1 MLKPPPSG
9 FTHGEIKMSRVTK
22 SRLQIKRWLSVLL
35 SAVLIPS
42 AALAQTYPVKPIRI
56 IVPFAAG
63 GAVDVVARAVGQR
76 MSEQMASPVIIEN
89 KPGASANLGAELVAK
104 AQPDGYTV
112 LMGANGLA
120 TNMTLFRN
128 LGFDTTKDFAPVA
141 RIGYAPLVLV
151 VEASSPA
158 KSLKDLIALAKAKPG
173 NLNYGSAGNGQS
185 GHLASELF
193 KLTTKID
200 VVHVPYKGGSPALT
214 DLMGGR
220 LSFMIINPIE
230 VVANIKSGRLRALAV
245 ANPKRIAMLPD
256 VPTFTEAGVPG
267 YDASVWWGL
276 VAPAKTP
283 KDIVAKLSSEAL
295 KALEDEGVKEKLSNL
310 GAVVDPAGPE
320 QFGKFLKEEIDKWAG
335 VIKASGI
342 HAD

>member
-1 MLKPPPSG
+1 M
-9 FTHGEIKMSRVTK
+9 ENWKMCTIS
-22 SRLQIKRWLSVLL
+22 KRWLQVQEWLCVIFC
-35 SAVLIPS
+35 ALIIPA
-42 AALAQTYPVKPIRI
+42 AALAQTYPAKPIRI

-76 MSEQMASPVIIEN
+76 MSEQMGNPVIIEN

-104 AQPDGYTV
+104 AQPDGYTL

-120 TNMTLFRN
+120 TNMTLFHN
-128 LGFDTTKDFAPVA
+128 LGFDTLKDFAPVA
-141 RIGYAPLVLV
+141 CIGYAPLVLV

-173 NLNYGSAGNGQS
+173 NLNYGTAGNGGS

-230 VVANIKSGRLRALAV
+230 VVSNIKSGRLRALAV
-245 ANPKRIAMLPD
+245 ANPKRIAMLPE

-295 KALEDEGVKEKLSNL
+295 KALQDEGVKEKLANL
-310 GAVVDPAGPE
+310 GAVIDPAGPE
-320 QFGKFLKEEIDKWAG
+320 QFGRFLKEEIDKWAH
-335 VIKASGI
+335 VIKTAGI

>member
-1 MLKPPPSG
+1 MKHVAKHS
-9 FTHGEIKMSRVTK
+9 
-22 SRLQIKRWLSVLL
+22 LQIRKWLGALL
-35 SAVLIPS
+35 CAALIP
-42 AALAQTYPVKPIRI
+42 ATALAQNYPNKPIRI
-56 IVPFAAG
+56 VVPFAAG

-76 MSEQMASPVIIEN
+76 MSEQMGNPVIIEN
-89 KPGASANLGAELVAK
+89 KPGASANLGAEFVAK
-104 AQPDGYTV
+104 SQPDGYTV

-120 TNMTLFRN
+120 TNMTLFHN
-128 LGFDTTKDFAPVA
+128 LGFDTLRDFSPVA

-151 VEASSPA
+151 VEGSSTA
-158 KSLKDLIALAKAKPG
+158 KSLKDLVAQAKAKPG
-173 NLNYGSAGNGQS
+173 SLNYGSAGNGGS

-193 KLTTKID
+193 ALTTKID

-230 VVANIKSGRLRALAV
+230 VLSNIKSGRLRALAV
-245 ANPKRIAMLPD
+245 ASPKRIAMLPD

-295 KALEDEGVKEKLSNL
+295 KALENEGVKEKLLNL

-320 QFGKFLKEEIDKWAG
+320 QFGKFLKDEIDKWAQ
-335 VIKASGI
+335 VIKSAGI

>member
-1 MLKPPPSG
+1 MK
-9 FTHGEIKMSRVTK
+9 HVTK
-22 SRLQIKRWLSVLL
+22 HTPQIRKWLGVLCC
-35 SAVLIPS
+35 AALIPA
-42 AALAQTYPVKPIRI
+42 AALAQTYPNKPIRI
-56 IVPFAAG
+56 VVPFAAG

-76 MSEQMASPVIIEN
+76 MSEQMGNPVIIEN

-120 TNMTLFRN
+120 TNMTLFHN
-128 LGFDTTKDFAPVA
+128 LAFDTMKDFAPVA
-141 RIGYAPLVLV
+141 RVGYAPLVLV

-158 KSLKDLIALAKAKPG
+158 KSLKDLVAQAKAKPG
-173 NLNYGSAGNGQS
+173 SLNYGSAGNGGS

-193 KLTTKID
+193 ALTTKID

-230 VVANIKSGRLRALAV
+230 VLSNIKSGRLRALAV
-245 ANPKRIAMLPD
+245 ASPKRIAMLPD

-276 VAPAKTP
+276 VAPVKTP

-295 KALEDEGVKEKLSNL
+295 KALEDAGVKEKLSNL

-335 VIKASGI
+335 VIKTAGI

>member
-1 MLKPPPSG
+1 LVAI
-9 FTHGEIKMSRVTK
+9 FC
-22 SRLQIKRWLSVLL
+22 
-35 SAVLIPS
+35 ALILPG
-42 AALAQTYPVKPIRI
+42 AALAQPYPAKPIRI

-76 MSEQMASPVIIEN
+76 MSEQMGSPVIIEN
-89 KPGASANLGAELVAK
+89 KPGASANLGAEFVAK
-104 AQPDGYTV
+104 SRPDGYTV

-128 LGFDTTKDFAPVA
+128 LGFDTAKDFAPVA
-141 RIGYAPLVLV
+141 RVGYAPLVLV

-158 KSLKDLIALAKAKPG
+158 KSLKDLIALAKAQPG
-173 NLNYGSAGNGQS
+173 VLNYGSAGNGGS
-185 GHLASELF
+185 GHLASELL
-193 KLTTKID
+193 KLTVKID
-200 VVHVPYKGGSPALT
+200 VLHVPYKGGAPAMT
-214 DLMGGR
+214 DLLGGR
-220 LSFMIINPIE
+220 LSFMLNNPVE
-230 VVANIKSGRLRALAV
+230 VLANIKSGRLRALAV
-245 ANPKRIAMLPD
+245 ANPKRIPMLPD

-283 KDIVAKLSSEAL
+283 KDIVAKLSSETL

-310 GAVVDPAGPE
+310 GAVIDPVGPE
-320 QFGKFLKEEIDKWAG
+320 QFGKFLRAEIDKWAD
-335 VIKASGI
+335 VIKTSNI

>member
-1 MLKPPPSG
+1 MEKS
-9 FTHGEIKMSRVTK
+9 KMSRVIK
-22 SRLQIKRWLSVLL
+22 SGLQIKRWLSVVL
-35 SAVLIPS
+35 SAVLIPG
-42 AALAQTYPVKPIRI
+42 AALAQTYPAKPIRI

-128 LGFDTTKDFAPVA
+128 LGFDTAKDFAPIA

-158 KSLKDLIALAKAKPG
+158 KSLKDLIALAKAQPG
-173 NLNYGSAGNGQS
+173 SLTYGSAGNGQS
-185 GHLASELF
+185 GHLASELL

-230 VVANIKSGRLRALAV
+230 VVSNIKSGRLRALAV

-256 VPTFTEAGVPG
+256 VPTFTEAGVPD

-283 KDIVAKLSSEAL
+283 KDIVAKLSSEAQ

-310 GAVVDPAGPE
+310 GAVIDPAGPE
-320 QFGKFLKEEIDKWAG
+320 QFGKFLKEEIDKWAH
-335 VIKASGI
+335 VIKTSGI

>member
-1 MLKPPPSG
+1 
-9 FTHGEIKMSRVTK
+9 MSRITK

-42 AALAQTYPVKPIRI
+42 AALAQTYPAKPIRI

-128 LGFDTTKDFAPVA
+128 LGFDTAKDFAPVA

-200 VVHVPYKGGSPALT
+200 VIHVPYKGGSPALT

-276 VAPAKTP
+276 VAPVKTP
-283 KDIVAKLSSEAL
+283 KDIVAKLSSEVL

-320 QFGKFLKEEIDKWAG
+320 QFGKFLKEEIDKWAS
-335 VIKASGI
+335 VIKTSGI

>member
-1 MLKPPPSG
+1 MKMYGSGRSWLK
-9 FTHGEIKMSRVTK
+9 TQV
-22 SRLQIKRWLSVLL
+22 WLC
-35 SAVLIPS
+35 AIFCALILPNV
-42 AALAQTYPVKPIRI
+42 ALAQPYPAKPVRI

-76 MSEQMASPVIIEN
+76 MSEQMGNPVIIEN

-104 AQPDGYTV
+104 AAPDGYTV

-120 TNMTLFRN
+120 TNMTLFHN
-128 LGFDTTKDFAPVA
+128 LAFDTLKDFAPVA
-141 RIGYAPLVLV
+141 RVGYAPLVLV
-151 VEASSPA
+151 VEASFPA
-158 KSLKDLIALAKAKPG
+158 KSLKELIALAKAKPG
-173 NLNYGSAGNGQS
+173 SLNYGSAGNGGS

-193 KLTTKID
+193 ALTTKID

-230 VVANIKSGRLRALAV
+230 VLSNIKSGRLRAFAV

-256 VPTFTEAGVPG
+256 VPTFIEAGVPG

-276 VAPAKTP
+276 VVPAKTP
-283 KDIVAKLSSEAL
+283 KDIVVKLSSEAL

-310 GAVVDPAGPE
+310 GAVIDPAGPE
-320 QFGKFLKEEIDKWAG
+320 QFGKFLKAEIDKWAH
-335 VIKASGI
+335 VIKTSNI

>member
-1 MLKPPPSG
+1 MC
-9 FTHGEIKMSRVTK
+9 RV
-22 SRLQIKRWLSVLL
+22 SKRWLQVQEWLWL
-35 SAVLIPS
+35 IFCAVIIPS
-42 AALAQTYPVKPIRI
+42 AALAQTYPAKPIRI

-128 LGFDTTKDFAPVA
+128 LGFDTAKDFAPIA

-151 VEASSPA
+151 VQASSPA
-158 KSLKDLIALAKAKPG
+158 KSLKDLIALAKAQPG
-173 NLNYGSAGNGQS
+173 SLTYGSAGNGGS
-185 GHLASELF
+185 GHLASELL

-200 VVHVPYKGGSPALT
+200 VLHVPYKGGAPAMT
-214 DLMGGR
+214 DLLGGR
-220 LSFMIINPIE
+220 LSFMLNNPLE
-230 VVANIKSGRLRALAV
+230 VIANVKSGRLRALAV
-245 ANPKRIAMLPD
+245 ASSKRIPMLPD
-256 VPTFTEAGVPG
+256 VPTFAEAGVPG

-320 QFGKFLKEEIDKWAG
+320 QFGKFLKEEIDKWAS

>member
-1 MLKPPPSG
+1 MWRNS
-9 FTHGEIKMSRVTK
+9 SRWFQG
-22 SRLQIKRWLSVLL
+22 RAWFC
-35 SAVLIPS
+35 AVICAAIIPV
-42 AALAQTYPVKPIRI
+42 AALAQSYPSKAIRI

-76 MSEQMASPVIIEN
+76 MSEQMGSPVIIEN

-104 AQPDGYTV
+104 APPDGYTV

-120 TNMTLFRN
+120 TNMTLFHN
-128 LGFDTTKDFAPVA
+128 LAFDTMKDFAPVA
-141 RIGYAPLVLV
+141 RVGYAPLVLV

-158 KSLKDLIALAKAKPG
+158 KSLKDLVAQAKAKPG
-173 NLNYGSAGNGQS
+173 SLNYGSAGNGGS

-193 KLTTKID
+193 SLTTKID

-220 LSFMIINPIE
+220 LSFMIINPVE
-230 VVANIKSGRLRALAV
+230 VLSNIKSGRLRALAV

-256 VPTFTEAGVPG
+256 VQTFTEAGVPD

-276 VAPAKTP
+276 VAPANTP
-283 KDIVAKLSSEAL
+283 KDVVAKLSSETL
-295 KALEDEGVKEKLSNL
+295 KALEDEGVKSKLSNL
-310 GAVVDPAGPE
+310 GAVIDPAGPE
-320 QFGKFLKEEIDKWAG
+320 QFGRFLKSEIDKWAN
-335 VIKASGI
+335 VIKTSNI

>member
-1 MLKPPPSG
+1 M
-9 FTHGEIKMSRVTK
+9 MSEVTK
-22 SRLQIKRWLSVLL
+22 SRLQFKRWLSVLL
-35 SAVLIPS
+35 SAALIPS
-42 AALAQTYPVKPIRI
+42 AALADTYPSKPIRI

-76 MSEQMASPVIIEN
+76 MSEQMGSPVIIEN
-89 KPGASANLGAELVAK
+89 KPGASANLGAEYVAK

-128 LGFDTTKDFAPVA
+128 PGFDTAKDFAPVA

-151 VEASSPA
+151 VQGSSPV
-158 KSLKDLIALAKAKPG
+158 KSLKDLIAMAKAQPG
-173 NLNYGSAGNGQS
+173 VLNYGSAGNGSS
-185 GHLASELF
+185 GHLAAELL

-200 VVHVPYKGGSPALT
+200 VVHVPYKGGAPAMT
-214 DLMGGR
+214 DLLGGR
-220 LSFMIINPIE
+220 LSFMLNNPLE
-230 VVANIKSGRLRALAV
+230 VLSNVKSGRLRALAV
-245 ANPKRIAMLPD
+245 ANPTRIAMLPD

-295 KALEDEGVKEKLSNL
+295 KALEDKGVREKLSNL
-310 GAVVDPAGPE
+310 GAVIDPAGPE
-320 QFGKFLKEEIDKWAG
+320 QFGKFLNAEIDKWSG

>member
-1 MLKPPPSG
+1 MK
-9 FTHGEIKMSRVTK
+9 HVTK
-22 SRLQIKRWLSVLL
+22 HTLQIRKWLGVLFC
-35 SAVLIPS
+35 AAMVPA
-42 AALAQTYPVKPIRI
+42 AALAQTYPNKPIRI
-56 IVPFAAG
+56 VVPFAAG

-76 MSEQMASPVIIEN
+76 MSEQMGNPVIIEN
-89 KPGASANLGAELVAK
+89 KPGASANLGAEQVAK

-120 TNMTLFRN
+120 TNMTLFHN
-128 LGFDTTKDFAPVA
+128 LGFDTLKDFAPVA

-158 KSLKDLIALAKAKPG
+158 KSLKDLIALAKAQPG
-173 NLNYGSAGNGQS
+173 ALNYGSAGNGGS

-193 KLTTKID
+193 SITTKID

-230 VVANIKSGRLRALAV
+230 VLSNIKSGRLRALAV
-245 ANPKRIAMLPD
+245 ASPKRIPMLPD

-295 KALEDEGVKEKLSNL
+295 KALENEGVKEKLLNL

-320 QFGKFLKEEIDKWAG
+320 PFGKFLKDEIDKWAQ
-335 VIKASGI
+335 VIKSAGI

>member
-1 MLKPPPSG
+1 
-9 FTHGEIKMSRVTK
+9 MSRVTT
-22 SRLQIKRWLSVLL
+22 SRLQINCWLGVVL

-42 AALAQTYPVKPIRI
+42 AALAQTYPAKPIRI
-56 IVPFAAG
+56 VVPFAAG

-120 TNMTLFRN
+120 TNMTLFHN
-128 LGFDTTKDFAPVA
+128 LAFDTLKDFAPIA

-158 KSLKDLIALAKAKPG
+158 KSLKDLIAMAKAQPG
-173 NLNYGSAGNGQS
+173 SLNYGSAGNGQS

-193 KLTTKID
+193 KLTTRID

-230 VVANIKSGRLRALAV
+230 VVSNIKSGRLRALAV
-245 ANPKRIAMLPD
+245 ASPKRISMLPD
-256 VPTFTEAGVPG
+256 IPTFTEAGVPG

-276 VAPAKTP
+276 VAPVKTP

-310 GAVVDPAGPE
+310 GAVIDPAGPE

-335 VIKASGI
+335 VIKSSGI

>member
-1 MLKPPPSG
+1 MEKS
-9 FTHGEIKMSRVTK
+9 KMSRVTK

-42 AALAQTYPVKPIRI
+42 AALAQTYPAKSIRI

-76 MSEQMASPVIIEN
+76 MSEQMASPVVIEN

-128 LGFDTTKDFAPVA
+128 LGFDTSKDFAPVA

-151 VEASSPA
+151 VQASSPA

-230 VVANIKSGRLRALAV
+230 VVSNIKSGRLRALAV
-245 ANPKRIAMLPD
+245 ADPKRIAMLPD
-256 VPTFTEAGVPG
+256 VPTFAEAGVPG

-320 QFGKFLKEEIDKWAG
+320 QFGKFLKEEIDKWAH
-335 VIKASGI
+335 VIKTSGI

>member
-1 MLKPPPSG
+1 MNDA
-9 FTHGEIKMSRVTK
+9 TK

-35 SAVLIPS
+35 SAALIPS
-42 AALAQTYPVKPIRI
+42 AALAETYPSKPIRI

-76 MSEQMASPVIIEN
+76 MSEQMGSPVIIED

-104 AQPDGYTV
+104 APPDGYTV

-120 TNMTLFRN
+120 TNMTLFHN
-128 LGFDTTKDFAPVA
+128 LGFDTAKDFAPIA
-141 RIGYAPLVLV
+141 RVGYAPLVLV
-151 VEASSPA
+151 VQASSPA
-158 KSLKDLIALAKAKPG
+158 KTLKDLIAMAKAQPG
-173 NLNYGSAGNGQS
+173 MLTYGSAGNGGS
-185 GHLASELF
+185 GHLAAELL
-193 KLTTKID
+193 KLMTKID
-200 VVHVPYKGGSPALT
+200 VMHVPYKGGAPAMT
-214 DLMGGR
+214 DLLGGR
-220 LSFMIINPIE
+220 LSFMLNNPLE
-230 VVANIKSGRLRALAV
+230 VIANIKSGRLRALAV
-245 ANPKRIAMLPD
+245 ASPKRIPMLPD
-256 VPTFTEAGVPG
+256 VPTFAEAGLPG

-295 KALEDEGVKEKLSNL
+295 KALENEGVREKLSNL

-320 QFGKFLKEEIDKWAG
+320 QFGKFLNEEIDKWAQ

>member
-1 MLKPPPSG
+1 MK
-9 FTHGEIKMSRVTK
+9 HVTK
-22 SRLQIKRWLSVLL
+22 RSLQIRKLLSVLFC
-35 SAVLIPS
+35 AALIPS
-42 AALAQTYPVKPIRI
+42 AALAQPYPNRAIRI

-76 MSEQMASPVIIEN
+76 MSEQMANPVIIEN

-104 AQPDGYTV
+104 AQPDGYTL

-128 LGFDTTKDFAPVA
+128 LGFDTSKDFAPVA

-151 VEASSPA
+151 VQASSPA
-158 KSLKDLIALAKAKPG
+158 KSLKDLLALATAQPG
-173 NLNYGSAGNGQS
+173 SLAYGSAGNGGS
-185 GHLASELF
+185 GHLASELL

-200 VVHVPYKGGSPALT
+200 VLHVPYKGGAPAMT
-214 DLMGGR
+214 DLLGGR
-220 LSFMIINPIE
+220 LSFMLNNPIE
-230 VVANIKSGRLRALAV
+230 VLANVKSGRLRALAV
-245 ANPKRIAMLPD
+245 ASPKRLPILPD

-267 YDASVWWGL
+267 YEASVWWGL
-276 VAPAKTP
+276 VAPARTP
-283 KDIVAKLSSEAL
+283 KDIVAKLSGELL
-295 KALEDEGVKEKLSNL
+295 KALEDEGVREKLSNL
-310 GAVVDPAGPE
+310 GAVIDPAGPE

>member
-1 MLKPPPSG
+1 
-9 FTHGEIKMSRVTK
+9 
-22 SRLQIKRWLSVLL
+22 LQIARLL
-35 SAVLIPS
+35 RAVFS
-42 AALAQTYPVKPIRI
+42 AALIPCAAFAQNYPAKPIRI

-63 GAVDVVARAVGQR
+63 GAVDVVARALGQR

-89 KPGASANLGAELVAK
+89 KPGASANLGAEFVAK

-120 TNMTLFRN
+120 TNMTLFHN
-128 LGFDTTKDFAPVA
+128 LAFDTLKDFAPVA

-151 VEASSPA
+151 VEASSAA
-158 KSLKDLIALAKAKPG
+158 KSLKDLIAMAKAQPG
-173 NLNYGSAGNGQS
+173 VLNYGSAGNGQS

-193 KLTTKID
+193 KLTTRID

-220 LSFMIINPIE
+220 LAFMIINPIE

-245 ANPKRIAMLPD
+245 ASPRRIPMLPD
-256 VPTFTEAGVPG
+256 VPTFAEAGVPG

-276 VAPAKTP
+276 VAPARTP
-283 KDIVAKLSSEAL
+283 RDIVAKLSSEAL
-295 KALEDEGVKEKLSNL
+295 MAVQDEGVKEKLSNL
-310 GAVVDPAGPE
+310 GAVIDPAGPE
-320 QFGKFLKEEIDKWAG
+320 QFGKFLKDEIDKWAG
-335 VIKASGI
+335 VIKTAGI